1 MLTIEEVEKAL
12 PAQLKTNVS
21 QQMVDE
27 LNNLSQDPIA
37 AENMRNNFLSYTNV
51 MMDGKFK
58 LEDYVYA
65 VVYTSYRIMGYNRR
79 DAYSRTFPKRYQ
91 ALKARGAS
99 EKDISAYVGAYNK
112 NKLVNLIMEQTLV
125 PVWILNQHV
134 YQKAINTQAD
144 LMLNARSEKVR
155 SDAANSLLT
164 HLKKPETK
172 QIELNIGIKEDSGM
186 DELRGKLREMAEL
199 QQSLIEKG
207 ITTKEI
213 AHQPIVDAEYTDVG

>member
-1 MLTIEEVEKAL
+1 
-12 PAQLKTNVS
+12 
-21 QQMVDE
+21 
-27 LNNLSQDPIA
+27 
-37 AENMRNNFLSYTNV
+37 
-51 MMDGKFK
+51 
-58 LEDYVYA
+58 
-65 VVYTSYRIMGYNRR
+65 
-79 DAYSRTFPKRYQ
+79 
-91 ALKARGAS
+91 
-99 EKDISAYVGAYNK
+99 
-112 NKLVNLIMEQTLV
+112 
-125 PVWILNQHV
+125 
-134 YQKAINTQAD
+134 
-144 LMLNARSEKVR
+144 LNARSEKVR